1 MDLAGGRAKNGT
13 GARTL
18 EFRDR
23 LNIEQRAPVIPAK
36 ETMVPFDDELSRAVL
51 RFVEHLANE
60 RRASPHTVSAYRR
73 DLQSLAAY
81 MRARNEAGARL
92 ASLDKFT
99 LRAWLGEQAKRVAP
113 PTISRKISSVRALC
127 DYLIRTGDLRGNPS
141 ATLSSPKLRRKLPRF
156 LPAEVATEVMIAPLA
171 QSSGRDIEHLR
182 DAVALELL
190 YGSGLRVSELASLD
204 LEQLALETG
213 EVRVLGKGRKERIV
227 PVGSKALFALQAYL
241 PRRAELRH
249 PRSGALDARALLLG
263 RLGKR
268 LGVRWLQALVKRY
281 GALGAGR
288 SDLHPHALRHSCATH
303 MLEGG
308 ADLRAIQEMLGHSS
322 LSTTQRYTHVSLD
335 QLLAVYDRAHP
346 LARSPGRSAKRRDG
360 SARS

>member
-1 MDLAGGRAKNGT
+1 MT
-13 GARTL
+13 
-18 EFRDR
+18 
-23 LNIEQRAPVIPAK
+23 QRAEKPA
-36 ETMVPFDDELSRAVL
+36 PAQDELARILA
-51 RFVEHLANE
+51 RFVEHLAAE

-73 DLQSLAAY
+73 DLESLAAY
-81 MRARNEAGARL
+81 VRAKNPGCARL
-92 ASLDKFT
+92 SALDKFT
-99 LRAWLGEQAKRVAP
+99 LRAWLGEVAKSVAP

-127 DYLIRTGDLRGNPS
+127 DYLTRTGELRSNPS
-141 ATLSSPKLRRKLPRF
+141 ATLASPKLRRKLPRF
-156 LPAEVATEVMIAPLA
+156 LAAEVASEVMVAPLA
-171 QSSGRDIEHLR
+171 LETGREIEHLR

-204 LEQLALETG
+204 LEQIALEVA

-227 PVGSKALFALQAYL
+227 PLGSKALLALETYL
-241 PRRAELRH
+241 PRRAELCH
-249 PRSGALDARALLLG
+249 PHSGALDAKALLLG

-346 LARSPGRSAKRRDG
+346 LAQAPGSSSNARRRNG
-360 SARS
+360 SAR

>member
-1 MDLAGGRAKNGT
+1 MSEPSDT
-13 GARTL
+13 P
-18 EFRDR
+18 
-23 LNIEQRAPVIPAK
+23 AP
-36 ETMVPFDDELSRAVL
+36 EDELSRILA

-73 DLQSLAAY
+73 DLESLVAFV
-81 MRARNEAGARL
+81 RARNPKGARL
-92 ASLDKFT
+92 ASLDKFM
-99 LRAWLGEQAKRVAP
+99 LRSWLGELAKTVAP

-127 DYLIRTGDLRGNPS
+127 DYLTRSGELRTNPT
-141 ATLSSPKLRRKLPRF
+141 ATLASPKLRRKLPRF
-156 LPAEVATEVMIAPLA
+156 LTAEAASEVMAAPLA
-171 QSSGRDIEHLR
+171 LPTGSEIEHLR

-204 LEQLALETG
+204 LEQMALETA

-227 PVGSKALFALQAYL
+227 PLGSKALLALDAYL
-241 PRRAELRH
+241 PRRAELAH
-249 PRSGALDARALLLG
+249 PRTGAFDAKALLLG

-268 LGVRWLQALVKRY
+268 LGVRWLQALVRRY
-281 GALGAGR
+281 GGLGAGR

-346 LARSPGRSAKRRDG
+346 LAQSPGHSPNTRRRDG
-360 SARS
+360 STR

>member
-1 MDLAGGRAKNGT
+1 MTTDPGKNDAEDELAGIVR
-13 GARTL
+13 
-18 EFRDR
+18 
-23 LNIEQRAPVIPAK
+23 
-36 ETMVPFDDELSRAVL
+36 
-51 RFVEHLANE
+51 RFALHLANE

-73 DLQSLAAY
+73 DLESLAAFV
-81 MRARNEAGARL
+81 RARTQGAAKL
-92 ASLDKFT
+92 SALDKFT
-99 LRAWLGEQAKRVAP
+99 LRAWLGEVAKSVTP

-127 DYLIRTGDLRGNPS
+127 DYLTRTGALRTNPS
-141 ATLSSPKLRRKLPRF
+141 ATLASPKLRRKLPRF
-156 LPAEVATEVMIAPLA
+156 LTAELAAEVMDAPLA
-171 QSSGRDIEHLR
+171 QPSGRDVEHLR

-204 LEQLALETG
+204 LTQLAIETG
-213 EVRVLGKGRKERIV
+213 EVRVLGKGQKERIV
-227 PVGSKALFALQAYL
+227 PLGSKALLALAAYL
-241 PRRAELRH
+241 PRRDELCH
-249 PRSGALDARALLLG
+249 PRTGTQDPRALLLG

-268 LGVRWLQALVKRY
+268 LGVRWLQALVRRY

-346 LARSPGRSAKRRDG
+346 LAQSLGQLSATRRRDG
-360 SARS
+360 STR

>member
-1 MDLAGGRAKNGT
+1 MSLVEPEPET
-13 GARTL
+13 ESTP
-18 EFRDR
+18 
-23 LNIEQRAPVIPAK
+23 APS
-36 ETMVPFDDELSRAVL
+36 DELARVIA
-51 RFVEHLANE
+51 RFIEHLASE

-73 DLQSLAAY
+73 DLESLAAFV
-81 MRARNEAGARL
+81 RARQPQGAKL

-99 LRAWLGEQAKRVAP
+99 LRAWLGELAKAVSP

-127 DYLIRTGDLRGNPS
+127 SYLVRTGELRVNPS
-141 ATLSSPKLRRKLPRF
+141 ATLASPKLRRKLPRF
-156 LPAEVATEVMIAPLA
+156 LSAEAAAEVMSAPLQQA
-171 QSSGRDIEHLR
+171 PGSEAARLR

-190 YGSGLRVSELASLD
+190 YGSGLRVSELCSLD
-204 LEQLALETG
+204 LEQLFLVEG

-227 PVGSKALFALQAYL
+227 PLGSKALAALDAYL
-241 PRRAELRH
+241 PRRLELAH
-249 PRSGALDARALLLG
+249 PKTGDFDPRALLLG
-263 RLGKR
+263 QRGKR
-268 LGVRWLQALVKRY
+268 LTVRWLQALVQRY

-288 SDLHPHALRHSCATH
+288 GDLHPHALRHSCATH

-346 LARSPGRSAKRRDG
+346 LARAPGTVPKRRDG
-360 SARS
+360 QIR